1 MGDHHKQTITT
12 TTTTATTITY
22 RYRTDKIKHSK
33 RKIMSA
39 ATSTDDDDEEEII
52 TVTGKCMCGSVT
64 YELTGKP
71 MMNCLCHCN
80 ACSTGLTSSCA
91 VHLLAMTQGCYKIT
105 EGEED
110 KLQVFDGNGT
120 LKFYRCTDCG
130 SAVMQGPEKAPFRA
144 FYPRNFDGYVDGKVN
159 TLPNKYKPQIHVN
172 YENRLWDTNDEL
184 PKFAAF
190 PTVTDAGM
198 VNNDGTPIQMPTDRS
213 TDDESSEQ
221 PSSLD
226 LLEKMRTL
234 MELES
239 KNSGDKD
246 TKITEL
252 EGDNKRLIAEGT
264 KTRVDLTMKG
274 KQFDHLRAAV
284 LAAAKAVTVPPTTT
298 EAE

>member
-1 MGDHHKQTITT
+1 
-12 TTTTATTITY
+12 
-22 RYRTDKIKHSK
+22 
-33 RKIMSA
+33 MSA
-39 ATSTDDDDEEEII
+39 AAADDEEII

-80 ACSTGLTSSCA
+80 ACSTPLNSSCA

-105 EGEED
+105 NGD
-110 KLQVFDGNGT
+110 NKLKVFDGNGT

-190 PTVTDAGM
+190 PPDGM
-198 VNNDGTPIQMPTDRS
+198 VNNDGTLITMPAVPAYRS
-213 TDDESSEQ
+213 TDDESLEQ

-226 LLEKMRTL
+226 LLEKMRTVL
-234 MELES
+234 ELES
-239 KNSGDKD
+239 KTSGDKD
-246 TKITEL
+246 TKISEL
-252 EGDNKRLIAEGT
+252 EGESKRLIADVQSKVGECT
-264 KTRVDLTMKG
+264 KLSVVLAIKE
-274 KQFDHLRAAV
+274 KQFDYLRAAV
-284 LAAAKAVTVPPTTT
+284 LETAKAVTDPPITSK
-298 EAE
+298 AE